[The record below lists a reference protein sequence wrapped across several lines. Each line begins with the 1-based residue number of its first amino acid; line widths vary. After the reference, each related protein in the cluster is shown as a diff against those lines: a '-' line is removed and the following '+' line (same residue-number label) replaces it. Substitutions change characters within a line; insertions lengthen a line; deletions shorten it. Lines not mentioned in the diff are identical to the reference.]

1 MCLSAAESLQQT
13 HDLCLSSGL
22 IKNYSEL
29 QFEETVESQTGSQ
42 QMYWQ
47 LDEDAVSFDLLT
59 NTKIKNIVSLY
70 EKLAVQDRVSTFV
83 ESVKPLD
90 VFF

>member
-29 QFEETVESQTGSQ
+29 QFEETVESQTGSHRQ
-42 QMYWQ
+42 EVNFW
-47 LDEDAVSFDLLT
+47 
-59 NTKIKNIVSLY
+59 TKTLSALIC
-70 EKLAVQDRVSTFV
+70 
-83 ESVKPLD
+83 
-90 VFF
+90 